1 MKIRTG
7 LALFVIVALF
17 SKSAVVQTFDPY
29 IQSVVDQISID
40 TLQSNLQTLES
51 FGRKQINDP
60 GLENTAEWLM
70 NKYSGYGYE
79 DIETNPFN
87 FSGYSTFNIIVTKQ
101 GTSFPDQYVIIDG
114 HYDTKTGPGVNDN
127 GTGVAIILEIA
138 RLMANIPTK
147 YSIRFINFSAEEYG
161 LIGSSH
167 YVQNVV
173 IPQNMAIRIVFNID
187 EVGGVQGMVN
197 NIVVCERDE
206 SPPAYNNSESWAI
219 TDTLVAL
226 SGLYSGLIP
235 EINLAYG
242 SDYVPFQI
250 NGEIITGIFEY
261 NYSPYAHTI
270 HDSLANLDLDY
281 VYEMA
286 KISVAAG
293 MYFALADDPNTG
305 NTGSRLFSDKISVI
319 PDPGIHTIAVD
330 LTGISGR
337 YKFLLY
343 DETGKLQLTDYLS
356 SGQINK
362 IQASELSTGIYI
374 YLIAGEGGE
383 INKSGKMA
391 WF

>member
-17 SKSAVVQTFDPY
+17 SKSAVVQSFDPY
-29 IQSVVDQISID
+29 IQSVVDLVSID
-40 TLQSNLQTLES
+40 TLQSHLLTLES

-60 GLENTAEWLM
+60 GLENTAEWLL

-79 DIETNPFN
+79 DIEIDPFN
-87 FSGYSTFNIIVTKQ
+87 FSGYGTYNIIVTKQ
-101 GTSFPDQYVIIDG
+101 GTTFPDQYVIIDG

-127 GTGVAIILEIA
+127 GSGVAIILEIA
-138 RLMANIPTK
+138 RLIKDIPTK

-206 SPPAYNNSESWAI
+206 SPPAYNNSESWAF

-226 SGLYSGLIP
+226 SSLYSELIP

-293 MYFALADDPNTG
+293 MYFAQADDPNTG
-305 NTGSRLFSDKISVI
+305 NEGRILLKDEISVYSN
-319 PDPGIHTIAVD
+319 PDLNVIAVD
-330 LTGISGR
+330 LREVTGR

-343 DETGKLQLTDYLS
+343 NETGKLQLTDDIP
-356 SGQINK
+356 SGQIYK
-362 IQASELSTGIYI
+362 ITAPKLSKGIYMYSI
-374 YLIAGEGGE
+374 IGEGGK